1 MNYEII
7 HFIPFDMGYSF
18 FDYGTKTKQSSKD
31 FIVKVEKACKKINAT
46 FCQGTNNQI
55 GSITLNN
62 IECILLN
69 YGVGI
74 FVTKKPI
81 TSDCQEADLYFK
93 DIPAAQIYY
102 HKKQEQKDILKGTSS
117 ISKDITF
124 IIDAVWSS
132 IDVKERAFSSNHQ
145 YKSNGLSYVLSL
157 YSLKDKYDSVTI
169 DFLMDPGLMHD
180 IQDDSKWDFIRS
192 SMASVPSKTYNSEPY
207 GEKTKVIAS
216 WSAVAVLNGDE
227 SALSK
232 IIDYE
237 INLQAAWFLYDCMID
252 NLKHENLS
260 AVELQNYKSIYTG
273 VNLEVDNIISA
284 NMSTCDINFM
294 NLIKDTSGIEL
305 IKQKLD
311 LLLNNKIALENA
323 KSAEKQKVYGI
334 ITEILLVIF
343 TLVSIYEPILNVIN
357 RKISHNDIIEL
368 NVMGIAL
375 AISSFFIIR
384 KEKS

>member
-1 MNYEII
+1 M
-7 HFIPFDMGYSF
+7 
-18 FDYGTKTKQSSKD
+18 
-31 FIVKVEKACKKINAT
+31 
-46 FCQGTNNQI
+46 
-55 GSITLNN
+55 
-62 IECILLN
+62 
-69 YGVGI
+69 
-74 FVTKKPI
+74 
-81 TSDCQEADLYFK
+81 
-93 DIPAAQIYY
+93 
-102 HKKQEQKDILKGTSS
+102 
-117 ISKDITF
+117 
-124 IIDAVWSS
+124 
-132 IDVKERAFSSNHQ
+132 
-145 YKSNGLSYVLSL
+145 SL

-357 RKISHNDIIEL
+357 RRISHNDIIVL
-368 NVMGIAL
+368 IVMGIAL

>member
-305 IKQKLD
+305 W
-311 LLLNNKIALENA
+311 
-323 KSAEKQKVYGI
+323 
-334 ITEILLVIF
+334 
-343 TLVSIYEPILNVIN
+343 
-357 RKISHNDIIEL
+357 
-368 NVMGIAL
+368 
-375 AISSFFIIR
+375 
-384 KEKS
+384 

>member
-1 MNYEII
+1 
-7 HFIPFDMGYSF
+7 MGYSF

-180 IQDDSKWDFIRS
+180 IQDDS
-192 SMASVPSKTYNSEPY
+192 
-207 GEKTKVIAS
+207 
-216 WSAVAVLNGDE
+216 
-227 SALSK
+227 
-232 IIDYE
+232 
-237 INLQAAWFLYDCMID
+237 
-252 NLKHENLS
+252 
-260 AVELQNYKSIYTG
+260 
-273 VNLEVDNIISA
+273 
-284 NMSTCDINFM
+284 
-294 NLIKDTSGIEL
+294 
-305 IKQKLD
+305 
-311 LLLNNKIALENA
+311 
-323 KSAEKQKVYGI
+323 
-334 ITEILLVIF
+334 
-343 TLVSIYEPILNVIN
+343 
-357 RKISHNDIIEL
+357 
-368 NVMGIAL
+368 
-375 AISSFFIIR
+375 
-384 KEKS
+384 

>member
-1 MNYEII
+1 
-7 HFIPFDMGYSF
+7 MGF
-18 FDYGTKTKQSSKD
+18 
-31 FIVKVEKACKKINAT
+31 
-46 FCQGTNNQI
+46 
-55 GSITLNN
+55 
-62 IECILLN
+62 
-69 YGVGI
+69 
-74 FVTKKPI
+74 
-81 TSDCQEADLYFK
+81 
-93 DIPAAQIYY
+93 
-102 HKKQEQKDILKGTSS
+102 HKKFHGFCS
-117 ISKDITF
+117 
-124 IIDAVWSS
+124 
-132 IDVKERAFSSNHQ
+132 
-145 YKSNGLSYVLSL
+145 
-157 YSLKDKYDSVTI
+157 
-169 DFLMDPGLMHD
+169 
-180 IQDDSKWDFIRS
+180 
-192 SMASVPSKTYNSEPY
+192 
-207 GEKTKVIAS
+207 TKVIAS

-357 RKISHNDIIEL
+357 RKISHNDIIVL
-368 NVMGIAL
+368 IVMGIAL

>member
-343 TLVSIYEPILNVIN
+343 TLVSI
-357 RKISHNDIIEL
+357 
-368 NVMGIAL
+368 
-375 AISSFFIIR
+375 
-384 KEKS
+384 